1 MIEESITF
9 ENNRLKYFIMTK
21 KVFFFPILILLLLL
35 NFSCKDEVL
44 PKPASFLRLDYP
56 EAKYVGFENECPY
69 TFEINS
75 DAIIKKEKNCDF
87 AITYPKMKATIYL
100 TYKPVKND
108 IDKLLRDAQ
117 KLTYE
122 HVIKADDILEQPY
135 LNPEKKVYG
144 MFYQVEGNAATNAQ
158 FYATDSTKNFIT
170 ASVYFYAKPNYDS
183 IMPAASY
190 IKNDM
195 QRLMETLKWK

>member
-1 MIEESITF
+1 MFNRILSITA
-9 ENNRLKYFIMTK
+9 
-21 KVFFFPILILLLLL
+21 ILLTLTVT
-35 NFSCKDEVL
+35 SCKNDVL
-44 PKPASFLRLDYP
+44 PKPASYLRLDYP
-56 EAKYVGFENECPY
+56 EAKYVNFENNCPFA
-69 TFEINS
+69 FEMNE
-75 DAIIKKEKNCDF
+75 DAIIKGEKECGF

-100 TYKPVKND
+100 TYKPVNGN

-135 LNPEKKVYG
+135 LNPQKKVYG
-144 MFYQVEGNAATNAQ
+144 MFYQVDGNAATNSQ
-158 FYATDSTKNFIT
+158 FYVTDSTKHFLIG
-170 ASVYFYAKPNYDS
+170 SVYFYAKPNFDS

-190 IKNDM
+190 VKNDM

>member
-1 MIEESITF
+1 MLKRIISIIIILVMFTF
-9 ENNRLKYFIMTK
+9 I
-21 KVFFFPILILLLLL
+21 
-35 NFSCKDEVL
+35 SCKDEVL
-44 PKPASFLRLDYP
+44 PKPAGFLRLDYP
-56 EAKYVGFENECPY
+56 EAKYLNFENNCPFSFQMNE
-69 TFEINS
+69 T
-75 DAIIKKEKNCDF
+75 AIIKGEKECGF

-100 TYKPVKND
+100 TYKPVNNNVE
-108 IDKLLRDAQ
+108 KLLRDAQ

-135 LNPEKKVYG
+135 LNPQKKVYG
-144 MFYQVEGNAATNAQ
+144 MFYQVNGNAATNSQ
-158 FYATDSTKNFIT
+158 FYVTDSTKHFIT
-170 ASVYFYAKPNYDS
+170 GSVYFYAKPNFDS